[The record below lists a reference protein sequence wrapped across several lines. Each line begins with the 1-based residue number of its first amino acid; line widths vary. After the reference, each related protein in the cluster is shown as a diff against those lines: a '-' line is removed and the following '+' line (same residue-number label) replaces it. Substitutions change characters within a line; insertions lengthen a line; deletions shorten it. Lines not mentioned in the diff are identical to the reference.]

1 MKQYKER
8 QGKIDVAAVLDNP
21 HCFEIRIFKHYED
34 VGAKEYTK
42 LRNTRILPLNFFI
55 IHSRTDRRSDLKPI
69 QTKHVI
75 SAINSEK
82 EIRNIASL
90 RFPKY
95 TDLCGHVVVLQRT
108 ATIVYNA
115 HTQRLMKHF
124 SLPLQSSFA

>member
-1 MKQYKER
+1 MRQYKER

-42 LRNTRILPLNFFI
+42 LRNTRILPSNFAI
-55 IHSRTDRRSDLKPI
+55 MIHSCTDRRSVLKPT

-108 ATIVYNA
+108 ATIVITHA
-115 HTQRLMKHF
+115 HND
-124 SLPLQSSFA
+124 S